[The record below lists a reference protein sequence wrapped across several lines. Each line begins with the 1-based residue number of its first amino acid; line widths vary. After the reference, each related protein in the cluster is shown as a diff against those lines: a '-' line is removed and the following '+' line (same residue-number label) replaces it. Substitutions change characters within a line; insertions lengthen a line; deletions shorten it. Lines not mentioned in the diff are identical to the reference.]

1 MKKFMFI
8 IFVLLFFGCISE
20 PDTFPDYTESNQDTN
35 INSVATAAQKPEPT
49 VQKTPEENWS
59 YFITANERY
68 PELTPLRKEWRRREF
83 SKKGKNDRIEACTE
97 KARARNRKGC
107 GQR

>member
-1 MKKFMFI
+1 MRTLEKALAEDNPFR
-8 IFVLLFFGCISE
+8 S
-20 PDTFPDYTESNQDTN
+20 PN
-35 INSVATAAQKPEPT
+35 
-49 VQKTPEENWS
+49 
-59 YFITANERY
+59 
-68 PELTPLRKEWRRREF
+68 LTPLRKEWRRREF